1 MRAQKSN
8 KRWISAVNYR
18 AECSWVDAYNI
29 STEEFYTSVYLLF
42 LGMMHSSCYVAF
54 LTLNSWSSSLN
65 LQDAG
70 IRDWIV
76 GMRVMSLALHEEQLL
91 AIMV

>member
-70 IRDWIV
+70 IR
-76 GMRVMSLALHEEQLL
+76 GMHHYTDYFVTYFLCVDA
-91 AIMV
+91 